1 MSKRKYI
8 EERRKKDQRQ
18 TRLMLGLIMGGLV
31 LVIGGITM
39 AFINTTNVNI
49 SGGQII
55 KSETNITAQAERN
68 GLGDPNAPVIIEDYS
83 DFGCSHCADFALETK
98 KLLEEEYINNGDVY
112 LIFHSVGG
120 MLGSSATF
128 KAAEGAYCA
137 ADQDAF
143 WPYHD
148 LLFAN
153 QVKLFQNPSADISR
167 SLESFAE
174 VLELNLDQFKSCL
187 DDGKY
192 IDLVTQDEIDARQK
206 GITGTPTILVNG
218 VLLRGNQPYENFQQ
232 VINEAL
238 LNTGELTL

>member
-18 TRLMLGLIMGGLV
+18 TKLMLGLIMGGLV

-39 AFINTTNVNI
+39 AFISTTKVNI

-55 KSETNITAQAERN
+55 KPETNIPAQAERN
-68 GLGDPNAPVIIEDYS
+68 GLGNPNAPVIIEDYS

-120 MLGSSATF
+120 MLGSPATF

-137 ADQDAF
+137 GDQNAF
-143 WPYHD
+143 WPFHD

-153 QVKLFQNPSADISR
+153 QVRLFQNPAADITR

-174 VLELNLDQFKSCL
+174 LLEFDLDQFNSCL
-187 DDGKY
+187 DDGRYK
-192 IDLVTQDEIDARQK
+192 DLVTQDEINARQK

-218 VLLRGNQPYENFQQ
+218 VLIRGNQPYEKFQK

-238 LNTGELTL
+238 LNTGE